1 VDLHFA
7 TPGLDRRVGEPMR
20 GKLLDEIGT
29 INLAA
34 LQRSARDTA
43 AASPS
48 LRYLPCGRSQTIAR
62 VCAAMPKI
70 STTAPP

>member
-7 TPGLDRRVGEPMR
+7 TPGPDRRVGEPMR

-29 INLAA
+29 INHAA

-43 AASPS
+43 AACPS
-48 LRYLPCGRSQTIAR
+48 LRYLPYGRPRTIAR
-62 VCAAMPKI
+62 VCAAMQKI
-70 STTAPP
+70 SNTAPP